1 MRVTKRDGNLAEC
14 RFDEITARLSSLC
27 WDLNPAI
34 VDVAVVATKVI
45 NHMYDGIPTSKLDDL
60 AADAATAMMLETP
73 EYGILAS
80 RILMSNHHKNTSESF
95 LSVAE
100 SMRDIVSETYL
111 KTVREN
117 TDAYQAMIRYER
129 DYLFD
134 DVFAFRTLEKMYLSK
149 IGGVCVERP
158 QHMWMRVAITLH
170 ADDIDAVKE
179 TYEYMSTMKFTHASP
194 TLFNAGLK
202 RQSLASC
209 FLLGVEDSIEGI
221 FEAFTKCAK
230 ISKFAGGIGLAI
242 SSVRAKESAIKGT
255 NGKSDGLV
263 PFLRVANAITQWIN
277 QGGKRKGS
285 IAIYIEPHHADI
297 FEVLEL
303 RRNQGDESMRA
314 RDLFYA
320 LYVSDEFM
328 KRVEMN
334 ETWSLMDP
342 ATCPG
347 LDDVWGDE
355 YSALYASYETQEKYV
370 RRVPARDV
378 WFAVLRAQ
386 TELGLPYLVY
396 KDACNRKSNQKN
408 IGTIKCSNLCS
419 EIVEYTA
426 PDEVAV
432 CTLGSISLPAFAD
445 AETKTFDFQSL
456 WKATHVLSKNLDR
469 VIDVTF
475 YAVPEAKVS
484 NDRHRPVGLGVQ
496 GLQNVFWMLGMPFE
510 STEASHL
517 NKRIFETM
525 YHAALTAS
533 SELSQKHGTYPTFPG
548 CPASE
553 GLLQYDLWGVTP
565 TQNTELDWT
574 ALKQSIKKYG
584 LRNSL
589 SIAPMPT
596 ASTSILF
603 GNVEAFEPVSSN
615 VYVRK
620 TLAGE
625 FVMINKY
632 LVQALRSVHLWTS
645 DMRHAIMRNEGSIQ
659 TIAGIPSDIKELYK
673 TAWDISMKHLIDMAA
688 DRGAFVC
695 QSQSLNL
702 WMASPTF
709 RKLSSMHMYAW
720 RRGLKTGVY
729 YLRSMAAAK
738 PVQVTIPN
746 AIVKEEEEE
755 DEDANEVCVSCQG

>member
-1 MRVTKRDGNLAEC
+1 MRVVKRDGTSVEC

-27 WDLNPAI
+27 WDLDPAL

-73 EYGILAS
+73 EYGTLAS
-80 RILMSNHHKNTSESF
+80 RILMSNHHKHTSDSF
-95 LSVAE
+95 LDVTE
-100 SMRDIVSETYL
+100 SMCDIVSESYAN
-111 KTVREN
+111 TVRGN
-117 TDAYQAMIRYER
+117 ADAYQAMIHYDR

-134 DVFAFRTLEKMYLSK
+134 DVFGFRTLEKMYLAK
-149 IGGVCVERP
+149 INGVCVERP
-158 QHMWMRVAITLH
+158 QHMWMRVAVTLH
-170 ADDIDAVKE
+170 GDTMDAVKE

-230 ISKFAGGIGLAI
+230 ISKFAGGIGLAV
-242 SSVRAKESAIKGT
+242 SAVRAKDSTIKGT

-263 PFLRVANAITQWIN
+263 PFLRVANSITQWIN

-297 FEVLEL
+297 FDVLEL
-303 RRNQGDESMRA
+303 RRNQGDESLRA

-328 KRVEMN
+328 KRVEAN
-334 ETWSLMDP
+334 EPWSLMDP

-355 YSALYASYETQEKYV
+355 YSALYASYEAQDKYV
-370 RRVPARDV
+370 RQVPARDV

-396 KDACNRKSNQKN
+396 KDACNRKSNQN
-408 IGTIKCSNLCS
+408 NLGTIKCSNLCS

-432 CTLGSISLPAFAD
+432 CTLGSISLPAFVRAK
-445 AETKTFDFQSL
+445 TKTFDFQSL
-456 WKATHVLSKNLDR
+456 WKATHVLAKNLDR
-469 VIDVTF
+469 VIDITF
-475 YAVPEAKVS
+475 YAVPEAKIS
-484 NDRHRPVGLGVQ
+484 NDRHRPVGVGVQ
-496 GLQNVFWMLGMPFE
+496 GLQNVFWMLGIPFE
-510 STEASHL
+510 DAEAATL

-533 SELSQKHGTYPTFPG
+533 SDLSALHGPYPTFHG
-548 CPASE
+548 SLASR

-565 TQNTELDWT
+565 MQDTGLDW
-574 ALKQSIKKYG
+574 AKLKQAITMHG

-625 FVMINKY
+625 FVMINKS
-632 LVQALRSVHLWTS
+632 LVKALRAVNLWTS
-645 DMRHAIMRNEGSIQ
+645 DMRHAIVRNEGSIQ
-659 TIAGIPSDIKELYK
+659 TVPDIPQSIKDLYK
-673 TAWDISMKHLIDMAA
+673 TAWDISMKHLIDMAV

-702 WMASPTF
+702 WMAAPTF

-738 PVQVTIPN
+738 PVQITIPN
-746 AIVKEEEEE
+746 AKVQE
-755 DEDANEVCVSCQG
+755 DDDDGDGAVCVSCQG